1 MNSLI
6 RRVQNRNDISKIHAV
21 LDICYQ
27 AGVAHEKLDAVEDSS
42 AYVQGRV
49 RDLVKLLGLV
59 FDNRGNIDCIK
70 SIARRLVNARA

>member
-27 AGVAHEKLDAVEDSS
+27 AGVAHKNLALVEGHS
-42 AYVQGRV
+42 AYVNGRV
-49 RDLVKLLGLV
+49 RDLIKLLGLE
-59 FDNRGNIDCIK
+59 FDNDGNLDWHKMITAK
-70 SIARRLVNARA
+70 ELYARS

>member
-27 AGVAHEKLDAVEDSS
+27 AGVAHEKLAVIEGHS
-42 AYVQGRV
+42 AYVHGRV
-49 RDLVKLLGLV
+49 RDLVELLGLV
-59 FDNRGNIDCIK
+59 FDNKGDIDLGK
-70 SIARRLVNARA
+70 SVARRLVNART